1 MTDLPL
7 GNLHPALR
15 RYWHPVCHISEL
27 DAGPVRVELMGEALV
42 VARLDGVAAAFPDQ
56 CPHRYAR
63 LSDGI
68 VVEGDLQCP
77 YHGWRFGGDGRRTL
91 IPALGPDSPAA
102 GRVALA
108 PAAVVEAHDL
118 VHVALEPPV
127 AEPIDVPE
135 WGAPGITPVWLP
147 PQRVRVGAG
156 QFIDNFLD
164 FAHFPFVHAGTFGA
178 GEDQLVG
185 DYEVER
191 RPGGLRVRYEHVIEN
206 LEDPG
211 VATGERPLLQP
222 RVMEYTYQVP
232 FTARL
237 RIELPLPGVENT
249 IVAWAVPVDADESVL
264 HHVLLR
270 NDIEDDEQA
279 RHAADY
285 ELSVLAEDL
294 RVLEHLPTRDL
305 ELALPRQVHTRADRI
320 TVELRRLLATALD
333 PTSAVPLP
341 TPTPPHPP
349 TPPSA
354 GR

>member
-1 MTDLPL
+1 MSTDAAL

-15 RYWHPVCHISEL
+15 RYWHAVAHRSVL
-27 DAGPVRVELMGEALV
+27 DAGPVRVELLGEALV
-42 VARLDGVAAAFPDQ
+42 IARLAGVAVAFTDQ
-56 CPHRYAR
+56 CPHRFAR
-63 LSDGI
+63 LSDGAI
-68 VVEGDLQCP
+68 VGDELQCP
-77 YHGWRFGGDGRRTL
+77 YHGWRFGSTGACTL

-102 GRVALA
+102 SRIALVT
-108 PAAVVEAHDL
+108 PTVCEAHDL
-118 VHVALEPPV
+118 VYVALDPPV
-127 AEPIDVPE
+127 ADLIDIPE
-135 WGAPGITPVWLP
+135 WGAADLTSVWLA

-178 GEDQLVG
+178 GEDERVG

-206 LEDPG
+206 HEDPG

-222 RVMEYTYQVP
+222 RVMDYTYQVP

-249 IVAWAVPVDADESVL
+249 IVAWAVPISADESVL

-270 NDIEDDEQA
+270 NDIADVTQADD
-279 RHAADY
+279 AASY

-294 RVLEHLPTRDL
+294 RVLQHVANRDL
-305 ELALPRQVHTRADRI
+305 MLDLPAQVHTRADRI
-320 TVELRRLLATALD
+320 TVELRRLLAAAI
-333 PTSAVPLP
+333 SI
-341 TPTPPHPP
+341 
-349 TPPSA
+349 PS
-354 GR
+354 